1 MNGQKD
7 HFAHFSSQA
16 KGSQWSLGM
25 KKNMIV
31 RFDVLSLGFVGGW
44 FCYKKLHIFNPS
56 LPPQRA
62 HRNSH
67 GQPRS
72 RSGPSGEMPCG
83 AWHGCKMR
91 ICRFHFVRDAL
102 LWDSVIAVW
111 GDGWGDGRPC
121 LNQNEGYRGCR
132 KMGDFLILSV
142 RCFLGH
148 GTWDVFLLSC
158 YSLFFPVVFWLYE
171 GLPDVKLK
179 G

>member
-1 MNGQKD
+1 
-7 HFAHFSSQA
+7 
-16 KGSQWSLGM
+16 
-25 KKNMIV
+25 MIV

-121 LNQNEGYRGCR
+121 LNQYEGYRGCR

-148 GTWDVFLLSC
+148 GTWDMFLLSC